1 MIGSDPTDDVP
12 PAVLSL
18 AGEVDTASVREFA
31 AEAQRLL
38 SADGLQRLVVDLGQV
53 SFMDSS
59 GLGLLVKIRTACL
72 RDGIDLTL
80 TRPPAGVIVLL
91 QISGLDD
98 HFHIDDAA
106 I

>member
-1 MIGSDPTDDVP
+1 VTAANDVP

-53 SFMDSS
+53 TFMDSS
-59 GLGLLVKIRTACL
+59 GLGLLVKIRTACQ
-72 RDGIDLTL
+72 RGGIDLTL
-80 TRPPAGVIVLL
+80 TRPTRGTIALL

-98 HFHIDDAA
+98 HFHIADPSL
-106 I
+106 